1 MKKYLFASD
10 GLFLWNS
17 QRDTELIE
25 MVEVP
30 NSNCNFLARA
40 ANENQKPEQHTQ
52 ILLFQHYGY

>member
-30 NSNCNFLARA
+30 NNNFNFLARA
-40 ANENQKPEQHTQ
+40 ANENQKP
-52 ILLFQHYGY
+52 